1 MDVGF
6 LTLFSLVFLFLL
18 FLFVMISNV
27 LGFVYIENVSV
38 IDAQERLI
46 SLVNHLDFFLSVL
59 KILNVYLWKFLQ
71 RQNSTILLK
80 QSFDLFFL
88 SPSLL
93 FPTFLLSPFLFLFL
107 LL

>member
-71 RQNSTILLK
+71 GQNSTILL
-80 QSFDLFFL
+80 
-88 SPSLL
+88 
-93 FPTFLLSPFLFLFL
+93 
-107 LL
+107 